1 LFQHCILTEFSHS
14 AKQRELAK
22 NDKKLHCVAAELPS
36 EGLICATWSTD
47 IRSASTVYNHPLYPL
62 RSPIHSR
69 VKNLS
74 YCRGSQTIVQVGL
87 CRDPVPDHS
96 LQDFH
101 SVISVGYC
109 QVYVSLAQNP
119 YHAKAHLST
128 ILAENPVTRIQRQFS
143 ASNLKASIR
152 EKGTTSN
159 GYLNGVACVNKYKR
173 RDSLNNMQFC
183 MQPIQGGGL
192 LVRAKIKLK
201 QNKFLDRKKSGAHIS
216 HIANHGFLRSSFCV
230 ELWSLHLL

>member
-1 LFQHCILTEFSHS
+1 M
-14 AKQRELAK
+14 
-22 NDKKLHCVAAELPS
+22 
-36 EGLICATWSTD
+36 
-47 IRSASTVYNHPLYPL
+47 
-62 RSPIHSR
+62 
-69 VKNLS
+69 
-74 YCRGSQTIVQVGL
+74 
-87 CRDPVPDHS
+87 
-96 LQDFH
+96 
-101 SVISVGYC
+101 
-109 QVYVSLAQNP
+109 
-119 YHAKAHLST
+119 
-128 ILAENPVTRIQRQFS
+128 
-143 ASNLKASIR
+143 KASIR

-201 QNKFLDRKKSGAHIS
+201 QNKFLDRKNSGAHIS